1 MPREFQIPIDGT
13 LLSQFSLKV
22 LVHRAATILVHMKYR
37 LNQQSKSW
45 KAYVLA
51 QTWWLGFML
60 VYRMQ
65 LLIEW
70 FQIYFWLHLEKRE
83 KINPNI
89 DRGLVVVV
97 LGMLLLT
104 IVFILNSWPTSCAL
118 KFESEYLHFFF
129 YFEVYLFSER
139 FLSVFQ
145 FWKNLDFGIQLLPC
159 LHQFPLAKKD
169 VKL

>member
-1 MPREFQIPIDGT
+1 
-13 LLSQFSLKV
+13 
-22 LVHRAATILVHMKYR
+22 MKYR

-97 LGMLLLT
+97 QGLLDLDGR
-104 IVFILNSWPTSCAL
+104 NSQ
-118 KFESEYLHFFF
+118 KYLH
-129 YFEVYLFSER
+129 LN
-139 FLSVFQ
+139 Q
-145 FWKNLDFGIQLLPC
+145 ADF
-159 LHQFPLAKKD
+159 
-169 VKL
+169 

>member
-1 MPREFQIPIDGT
+1 MA
-13 LLSQFSLKV
+13 LLSQFSVKV

-89 DRGLVVVV
+89 EPGLVLVV
-97 LGMLLLT
+97 LGMNFN
-104 IVFILNSWPTSCAL
+104 VVVNNC
-118 KFESEYLHFFF
+118 F
-129 YFEVYLFSER
+129 YSQLI
-139 FLSVFQ
+139 
-145 FWKNLDFGIQLLPC
+145 FWKISGIFDKFLILVVNC
-159 LHQFPLAKKD
+159 YFSHEYEN
-169 VKL
+169 